1 MMWRT
6 FLIFIMQENR
16 ILLQL
21 SNIQDQ
27 INIIS
32 EKLYN
37 PQLTGSEV
45 RELSKKKK
53 KLKKKPENRSARREV
68 AGSSKWCSICQTNSH
83 DEKDCKKVYCD
94 ICKKYGFHRTQDCYH
109 NKKYENAKGKW
120 DKGKSKAKGKGGK

>member
-1 MMWRT
+1 MWRT

-27 INIIS
+27 INTIS

-37 PQLTGSEV
+37 PQLTSSEV

-53 KLKKKPENRSARREV
+53 KLKKDM
-68 AGSSKWCSICQTNSH
+68 SKLEKRLDNLNGQKQT
-83 DEKDCKKVYCD
+83 
-94 ICKKYGFHRTQDCYH
+94 
-109 NKKYENAKGKW
+109 
-120 DKGKSKAKGKGGK
+120 

>member
-1 MMWRT
+1 MSWRT
-6 FLIFIMQENR
+6 FLVFIMQENR

-27 INIIS
+27 INTVS

-53 KLKKKPENRSARREV
+53 KLKKDM
-68 AGSSKWCSICQTNSH
+68 SKL
-83 DEKDCKKVYCD
+83 KKRLD
-94 ICKKYGFHRTQDCYH
+94 NLNG
-109 NKKYENAKGKW
+109 
-120 DKGKSKAKGKGGK
+120 

>member
-1 MMWRT
+1 
-6 FLIFIMQENR
+6 MQENR

-37 PQLTGSEV
+37 PQLAGSEV

-53 KLKKKPENRSARREV
+53 KLKKDMSKLQRRLDNINEQ
-68 AGSSKWCSICQTNSH
+68 KQ
-83 DEKDCKKVYCD
+83 
-94 ICKKYGFHRTQDCYH
+94 F
-109 NKKYENAKGKW
+109 
-120 DKGKSKAKGKGGK
+120 

>member
-1 MMWRT
+1 
-6 FLIFIMQENR
+6 MQVES

-53 KLKKKPENRSARREV
+53 KLKKDMSKLQRRLDNINEQ
-68 AGSSKWCSICQTNSH
+68 KQ
-83 DEKDCKKVYCD
+83 
-94 ICKKYGFHRTQDCYH
+94 F
-109 NKKYENAKGKW
+109 
-120 DKGKSKAKGKGGK
+120 

>member
-1 MMWRT
+1 
-6 FLIFIMQENR
+6 MQENR

-45 RELSKKKK
+45 RELSKRRRSSRKTCLNYKDDWITLMNRNSFKRKQDKQKKREAANKK
-53 KLKKKPENRSARREV
+53 KLLKQRKALTEKKKTERDTAKMQRDIERLQNRVSGVTIRKPKEA
-68 AGSSKWCSICQTNSH
+68 SS
-83 DEKDCKKVYCD
+83 
-94 ICKKYGFHRTQDCYH
+94 
-109 NKKYENAKGKW
+109 
-120 DKGKSKAKGKGGK
+120 

>member
-1 MMWRT
+1 
-6 FLIFIMQENR
+6 MQENI

-53 KLKKKPENRSARREV
+53 KLKKDMSKLQRRLDNINEQ
-68 AGSSKWCSICQTNSH
+68 KQ
-83 DEKDCKKVYCD
+83 
-94 ICKKYGFHRTQDCYH
+94 F
-109 NKKYENAKGKW
+109 
-120 DKGKSKAKGKGGK
+120 

>member
-1 MMWRT
+1 
-6 FLIFIMQENR
+6 MQENR

-27 INIIS
+27 INTVS

-53 KLKKKPENRSARREV
+53 KLKKDM
-68 AGSSKWCSICQTNSH
+68 SKL
-83 DEKDCKKVYCD
+83 KKRLD
-94 ICKKYGFHRTQDCYH
+94 NLNG
-109 NKKYENAKGKW
+109 
-120 DKGKSKAKGKGGK
+120 

>member
-27 INIIS
+27 INIVS

-53 KLKKKPENRSARREV
+53 KLKKDMSKLQRRLDNINEQ
-68 AGSSKWCSICQTNSH
+68 KQL
-83 DEKDCKKVYCD
+83 
-94 ICKKYGFHRTQDCYH
+94 
-109 NKKYENAKGKW
+109 
-120 DKGKSKAKGKGGK
+120 

>member
-27 INIIS
+27 INTIS

-37 PQLTGSEV
+37 PQLTSSEV

-53 KLKKKPENRSARREV
+53 KLKKDM
-68 AGSSKWCSICQTNSH
+68 SKLEKRLDNLNGQKQT
-83 DEKDCKKVYCD
+83 
-94 ICKKYGFHRTQDCYH
+94 
-109 NKKYENAKGKW
+109 
-120 DKGKSKAKGKGGK
+120 

>member
-1 MMWRT
+1 
-6 FLIFIMQENR
+6 MQENR

-37 PQLTGSEV
+37 PQLAGSEV

-53 KLKKKPENRSARREV
+53 KLKKDMYKLQRRLDNINEQ
-68 AGSSKWCSICQTNSH
+68 KQ
-83 DEKDCKKVYCD
+83 
-94 ICKKYGFHRTQDCYH
+94 F
-109 NKKYENAKGKW
+109 
-120 DKGKSKAKGKGGK
+120 